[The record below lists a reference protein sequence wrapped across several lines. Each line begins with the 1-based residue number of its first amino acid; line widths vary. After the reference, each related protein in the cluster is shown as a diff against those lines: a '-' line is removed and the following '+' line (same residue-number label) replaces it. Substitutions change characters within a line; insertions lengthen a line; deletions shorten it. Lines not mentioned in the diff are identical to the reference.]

1 MTNAFENPFSTKEN
15 PSKNRPREVGTHF
28 EASTQ
33 EDIHREIEE
42 HLTDL
47 MQPGLQI
54 GQGQIADV
62 YCGRTDDELAD
73 YCIKYS
79 ARVTGK
85 TTFENRLKREMEL
98 QTTAY
103 TILETARKN
112 GNNVGRIPRP
122 WSYYKTRDGKEIIS
136 MDRVPGKTLYR
147 LLLERTAEQMPDEH
161 LLPGARRED
170 LPHLSDADLEEM
182 VLVRFLRAANKTRSQ
197 LYAAL
202 VEKAGSFLPTE
213 TAIQLRNTIRALHN
227 ERFYHRDLHEKNLMF
242 SHDLTEVFI
251 IDFGSAS
258 YKEYDTL
265 QDATEVEQLGTKL
278 RFQRDDGILTT
289 VAKLVKK
296 PAKKT

>member
-1 MTNAFENPFSTKEN
+1 
-15 PSKNRPREVGTHF
+15 
-28 EASTQ
+28 
-33 EDIHREIEE
+33 
-42 HLTDL
+42 
-47 MQPGLQI
+47 
-54 GQGQIADV
+54 V
-62 YCGRTDDELAD
+62 YCGRTDDELGD
-73 YCIKYS
+73 FCIKHS

-98 QTTAY
+98 QTTAH

-112 GNNVGRIPRP
+112 GQDVGRIPRP
-122 WSYYKTRDGKEIIS
+122 WSYYKTREGKEILS

-147 LLLERTAEQMPDEH
+147 LLLERVAEQMPDEH

-182 VLVRFLRAANKTRSQ
+182 VLVRHLRASNKTRSQ

-213 TAIQLRNTIRALHN
+213 TAVRLRNTIRVLN
-227 ERFYHRDLHEKNLMF
+227 KERFYHRDLHEKNLMF
-242 SHDLTEVFI
+242 SHDLTDVFL

-258 YKEYDTL
+258 YGEHDTL

-296 PAKKT
+296 PVKKT